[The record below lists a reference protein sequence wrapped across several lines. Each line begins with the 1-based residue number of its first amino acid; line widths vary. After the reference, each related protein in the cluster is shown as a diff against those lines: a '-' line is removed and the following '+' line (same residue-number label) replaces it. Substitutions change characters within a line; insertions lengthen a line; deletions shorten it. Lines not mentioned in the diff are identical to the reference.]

1 MNNKR
6 RELLKGAV
14 GLLEKASGIVSMALD
29 EEQDCLDNMPE
40 NLSDSERY
48 QKMEATIDLLDDVVG
63 QIDSA
68 QENILE
74 ACG

>member
-48 QKMEATIDLLDDVVG
+48 KKMESAIDLLDDVVG

>member
-1 MNNKR
+1 
-6 RELLKGAV
+6 
-14 GLLEKASGIVSMALD
+14 MALD

>member
-48 QKMEATIDLLDDVVG
+48 QKMEAAIDLLDDVVG
-63 QIDSA
+63 QIDNV
-68 QENILE
+68 QECILE